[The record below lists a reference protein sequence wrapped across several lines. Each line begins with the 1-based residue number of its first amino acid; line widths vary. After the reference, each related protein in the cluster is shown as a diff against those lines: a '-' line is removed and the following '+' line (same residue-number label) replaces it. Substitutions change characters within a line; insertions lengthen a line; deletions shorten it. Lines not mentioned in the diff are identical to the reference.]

1 MQEQLIKPNVKALS
15 GAIKQAVTGG
25 CGSTMLGH
33 LFVIVQVEEIIAG
46 HLQQDVM
53 QGSMCKAAMHQI
65 QRLDQGCWIEAAGSR
80 LLDQGCWIK
89 AAGSRLLYKAKGHLL
104 HSQNLQKSQPVS
116 SLACCIWFV
125 GQVQMSEYTKL
136 TFSICL

>member
-1 MQEQLIKPNVKALS
+1 
-15 GAIKQAVTGG
+15 
-25 CGSTMLGH
+25 MLGH

-53 QGSMCKAAMHQI
+53 QGSVCKAAMHKT
-65 QRLDQGCWIEAAGSR
+65 QRLDQGCWTKAAGSR
-80 LLDQGCWIK
+80 LLDQDCWIK
-89 AAGSRLLYKAKGHLL
+89 TAGSRLLDQDCCTKPKDICCIAKIH
-104 HSQNLQKSQPVS
+104 KSQPVS

-136 TFSICL
+136 TCSICLYSAACNVPANGIIA

>member
-33 LFVIVQVEEIIAG
+33 LLVIVQVEEIIAG

-65 QRLDQGCWIEAAGSR
+65 QRLD
-80 LLDQGCWIK
+80 
-89 AAGSRLLYKAKGHLL
+89 
-104 HSQNLQKSQPVS
+104 
-116 SLACCIWFV
+116 
-125 GQVQMSEYTKL
+125 
-136 TFSICL
+136 